1 MPTYEYRCQSGHT
14 FEVFQRMSD
23 APLEACVVCGENGVE
38 KVLFAP
44 AVHFKG
50 SGFYSTD
57 YGRGAQKRDERTSAD
72 GSGSSADSGGKEGAA
87 KDANGSGGERAKDKD
102 GSKSAAKGEGGSK
115 TGDTGAKASES

>member
-1 MPTYEYRCQSGHT
+1 
-14 FEVFQRMSD
+14 MSD

-57 YGRGAQKRDERTSAD
+57 YGQGAQKRDERTSAD
-72 GSGSSADSGGKEGAA
+72 DSGSSTDSGGKEGAG
-87 KDANGSGGERAKDKD
+87 KDAKGSGGERAKDRG
-102 GSKSAAKGEGGSK
+102 GSESAAKGEGGSK
-115 TGDTGAKASES
+115 TGETGAKASES